1 MKVPGLEIRR
11 ARREDYDSIV
21 SLWNRAGLLY
31 QPNGRDS
38 RANLERE
45 IEDPSVDALV
55 AYSDGLMVG
64 TVIGTNDGRKGW
76 INRLAIDPDHRRRG
90 MAQALVEQV
99 EECFKTR
106 SLKIYCCLIN
116 AANEPSQSMF
126 ESIGYN
132 RHPEVVYYSKKIDPD
147 I

>member
-1 MKVPGLEIRR
+1 MDIRR
-11 ARREDYDSIV
+11 AELEDYDSIV
-21 SLWNRAGLLY
+21 SLWTRAGLHY

-55 AYSDGLMVG
+55 AYSNGKMIG

-76 INRLAIDPDHRRRG
+76 VNRLAIDPVHRG
-90 MAQALVEQV
+90 KGVAKALVGQV
-99 EECFKTR
+99 EECFKAR

-116 AANEPSQSMF
+116 AGNEPSQYLF
-126 ESIGYN
+126 ERIGYD
-132 RHPEVVYYSKKIDPD
+132 RHPEIVYYSKKIDPD